1 MSDERGYIDTADDND
16 LPASIT
22 HERDTIIFDDVV
34 EQDYRFLVYRFK
46 GRSGEIVAR
55 MYLDDPWT
63 VSVTEPIDWV
73 ADDAAVLEYLKRRF
87 NVIRQLGGP
96 DGYRDIWCKKCRQPE
111 R

>member
-22 HERDTIIFDDVV
+22 HERHTIMFDGVI

-46 GRSGEIVAR
+46 GDIVAR
-55 MYLDDPWT
+55 MYLDEPWT
-63 VSVTEPIDWV
+63 VSITEPIEWV
-73 ADDAAVLEYLKRRF
+73 ADDATVLDYLKKRF

-96 DGYRDIWCKKCRQPE
+96 DGYRDIWCKKGRQPE